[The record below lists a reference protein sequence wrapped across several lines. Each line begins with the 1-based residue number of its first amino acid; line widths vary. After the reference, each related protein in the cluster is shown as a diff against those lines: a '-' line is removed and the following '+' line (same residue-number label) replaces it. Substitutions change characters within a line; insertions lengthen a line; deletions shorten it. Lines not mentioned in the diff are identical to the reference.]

1 MVEIAAN
8 AAKTMTTIDCASLAQ
23 PAKAAENPAIMAISA
38 TFDATLAQA
47 KAATAEVSEGAIAP
61 GKTLPPIAARQPL
74 AAFIAKGGSLQRH
87 DAAAPEQTE
96 ATHGDAALQDTVQAP
111 AELPLAGEAAARLAS
126 LIVAQPISQ
135 PAPAQSAAPRP
146 APATTTA
153 GQTSAPVAIPA
164 RSVPAPR
171 QAAPQREPGLAFIHV
186 PGGLLLEIP
195 ADSPPPRSS
204 VRSAPAAPA
213 PAITAA
219 AATTAAAAVA
229 PLPRLQDAAAP
240 SPAQAAPA
248 ASTAHAATVAPPAAQ
263 DASGQNA
270 ATGNGE
276 TPARQAAPGDAV
288 AKAAAAKDH
297 PAAMQE
303 PAPAPAP
310 ALAVQ
315 TPTAGEPGVRVADAA
330 SRPAQRI
337 DVTTLVDTIARARS
351 DHAAATPAPVA
362 VALTHAE
369 FGKVSLRFHTDDEG
383 LAVTMASADPAFAPA
398 VVRASDAASAQGQP
412 SFAPVP
418 QQSSGTAAAQDT
430 SRGGPPQS
438 GTDVSQGHGQG
449 QSQAANG
456 GDARQNASS
465 RQDPSRTGSPLPSRN
480 DARGNADKP
489 ARHDGIFA

>member
-186 PGGLLLEIP
+186 PGGLLLEMP
-195 ADSPPPRSS
+195 ADSPPP
-204 VRSAPAAPA
+204 
-213 PAITAA
+213 
-219 AATTAAAAVA
+219 
-229 PLPRLQDAAAP
+229 PLFRPLR
-240 SPAQAAPA
+240 
-248 ASTAHAATVAPPAAQ
+248 
-263 DASGQNA
+263 
-270 ATGNGE
+270 
-276 TPARQAAPGDAV
+276 PG
-288 AKAAAAKDH
+288 
-297 PAAMQE
+297 
-303 PAPAPAP
+303 
-310 ALAVQ
+310 
-315 TPTAGEPGVRVADAA
+315 G
-330 SRPAQRI
+330 
-337 DVTTLVDTIARARS
+337 ARARYHS
-351 DHAAATPAPVA
+351 RRRHNRCRRRRSTATPA
-362 VALTHAE
+362 
-369 FGKVSLRFHTDDEG
+369 GRCSS
-383 LAVTMASADPAFAPA
+383 VTGAGSTGCIHRARCHGGAPGGARRQRPERRDRQWRNTSATGRAGRRSRQSCRGQRPPRHDAGACTRASASACRADP
-398 VVRASDAASAQGQP
+398 D
-412 SFAPVP
+412 
-418 QQSSGTAAAQDT
+418 
-430 SRGGPPQS
+430 SR
-438 GTDVSQGHGQG
+438 
-449 QSQAANG
+449 
-456 GDARQNASS
+456 
-465 RQDPSRTGSPLPSRN
+465 
-480 DARGNADKP
+480 
-489 ARHDGIFA
+489 